1 MKLQRI
7 FYLYKKE
14 EITMSL
20 KEQLA
25 ALKTE
30 NASKIPAGT
39 QAVMAGDL
47 QALGESGIVER
58 APKVGDKLKNFTL
71 PNHLGETR
79 SLSQLL
85 EKGPV
90 VVTFYRG
97 GWCPYCNLE
106 LRAFQQV
113 LPEIEAAGATLVA
126 ITPELPDESLSTKE
140 RDGLKFEVLTDKNSA
155 YGRELGVVFTL
166 TKELVGI
173 YQSFGIEVEKH
184 NGEGQFDLPLPAT
197 FIVNADGTI
206 TCAFVA
212 VDYTL
217 RVEPSDVVEE
227 LKKLVHSPV

>member
-1 MKLQRI
+1 
-7 FYLYKKE
+7 
-14 EITMSL
+14 MSL
-20 KEQLA
+20 KDQLA
-25 ALKTE
+25 ALKAE
-30 NASKIPAGT
+30 NLSRIPAEA
-39 QAVMAGDL
+39 QAVMLGDL
-47 QALGESGIVER
+47 KKLEESGIVER
-58 APKVGDKLKNFTL
+58 APKVGDRLKNFTL
-71 PNHLGETR
+71 PNHLGESR

-126 ITPELPDESLSTKE
+126 ITPELPDESLSTRE
-140 RDGLKFEVLTDKNSA
+140 RDELKFEILTDKNSD

-166 TKELVGI
+166 TRELVEI
-173 YQSFGIEVEKH
+173 YKNFGIEVEKH

-197 FIVNADGTI
+197 FIVNVDGTI

-217 RVEPSDVVEE
+217 RVEPSDVVKE
-227 LKKLVHSPV
+227 LKKLVH

>member
-1 MKLQRI
+1 M
-7 FYLYKKE
+7 
-14 EITMSL
+14 TT
-20 KEQLA
+20 A
-25 ALKTE
+25 THV
-30 NASKIPAGT
+30 PAGVELSEPVVIT
-39 QAVMAGDL
+39 HTGRSVEKASAGHVVVRPAGAQGAAVSLHDL
-47 QALGESGIVER
+47 LQSGP
-58 APKVGDKLKNFTL
+58 A
-71 PNHLGETR
+71 
-79 SLSQLL
+79 
-85 EKGPV
+85 

-140 RDGLKFEVLTDKNSA
+140 RDGLKFEVLRDKNSA